1 MLSRALSSMLSCAL
15 PSMRALE
22 AWPPPPPPPCKRD
35 GPAGRHCLTNL
46 DSANGRGVEG
56 GQGVAKGALGGG
68 GCQLSGVPIGD
79 ASPQPSCTLTH
90 HTRLS
95 YGIARPVALRGLKLG
110 PLLGRQGPCRCMQA
124 GSAQAAAL
132 AGLCARGVG
141 PFSSLQRALPDLMST
156 PPARRVCAAVLHCSG
171 AFGRVYRGTWRGASV
186 AVKILSTWA
195 DPAQGTSATPA
206 QLEALLRCGAAGW
219 CSPAS
224 LASSAGLA
232 NASTGSGAARM
243 LQERAALP
251 GWLKPAIRGRPEI
264 TRQRVP
270 SSAAVQLRLLGLRC
284 AGRRGVLI
292 IGATPRDA

>member
-35 GPAGRHCLTNL
+35 GPAGVRREARGEKGGGRRCLLHLPAAPVARRVAGTSSREGGSPWRRSLRAPRPTPLRLPPRASMLPQRHCLTNL

-56 GQGVAKGALGGG
+56 GKGEAKGALGGG
-68 GCQLSGVPIGD
+68 GCQLSAVHIGD

-110 PLLGRQGPCRCMQA
+110 PLLGRQVPCRCMQA

-156 PPARRVCAAVLHCSG
+156 PPA
-171 AFGRVYRGTWRGASV
+171 
-186 AVKILSTWA
+186 
-195 DPAQGTSATPA
+195 
-206 QLEALLRCGAAGW
+206 
-219 CSPAS
+219 
-224 LASSAGLA
+224 
-232 NASTGSGAARM
+232 
-243 LQERAALP
+243 
-251 GWLKPAIRGRPEI
+251 
-264 TRQRVP
+264 
-270 SSAAVQLRLLGLRC
+270 
-284 AGRRGVLI
+284 
-292 IGATPRDA
+292 